1 MARRPSR
8 FEMRLKGRSAIITGA
23 GTGFGA
29 AMTRRFSEEGARIF
43 ACDRNLAA
51 VENLSADLSAQG
63 RDVRAWKVDVS
74 NAHQVSQMT
83 DAALAAFG
91 QIDILVNNAGISP
104 KKEFLEYSE
113 DDWDAVH
120 SINLKGEYLCARA
133 ICEHMMKNGYGRI
146 LNFSSS
152 AWRSGGFAGGI
163 PYTAAKAGVIGLTR
177 SLAKTLGPFGI
188 TVNAIAPGPSATPM
202 TDEWLS
208 TWAETF
214 VSQIPLRR
222 VGQPEDIANA
232 ALFLVSDEAAYI
244 TGICLDVNGGIAMGG

>member
-1 MARRPSR
+1 
-8 FEMRLKGRSAIITGA
+8 MRLEGKTAIITGA
-23 GTGFGA
+23 ATGFGA
-29 AMTRRFSEEGARIF
+29 AMTRRFSQEGARVF
-43 ACDRNLAA
+43 ACDRSFAVVEKLAG
-51 VENLSADLSAQG
+51 ELSAQS
-63 RDVRAWKVDVS
+63 RDVRAWEVDVS
-74 NAHQVSQMT
+74 NAQMVSQTM

-91 QIDILVNNAGISP
+91 RIDILVNNAGISP
-104 KKEFLEYSE
+104 KKEYLEYTE
-113 DDWDAVH
+113 DDWDAVL
-120 SINLKGEYLCARA
+120 SVNLKGEYLCARA
-133 ICEHMMKNGYGRI
+133 ISEHMMKNGYGRI

-152 AWRSGGFAGGI
+152 AWRSGGFAGGV
-163 PYTAAKAGVIGLTR
+163 PYTSAKAGVIGLTR
-177 SLAKTLGPFGI
+177 SLAKMLGPFGV

-202 TDEWLS
+202 TEQWLS